1 MSASEQEQPI
11 ASTPWKPEMLPDA
24 PEELLCS
31 RLDRLG
37 EGLGKVVYASQHWVV
52 KRERSA
58 SAIIALILIWK
69 VLRKVAHILPRRLGD
84 RMLRRPSR
92 MIRLARVLIQ
102 PFVLAVPKSI
112 WLMTH
117 AGELWRVHRTRDRRG
132 ARLARTRLAG
142 TSLVPERVEFPPTR
156 VRVHGWPGWLV
167 VSEATER
174 AEQTLYQRIAALAR
188 LERWDQIE
196 EWLERLLGLRQAGWR
211 RGLFSVDTHLKNF
224 GVIGDR
230 VVLLDA
236 GGLTMKWSEIEQ
248 RLNSQRAAEDPHVQL
263 GLQRILA
270 PRPDI
275 AERFNSRWKE
285 VVNQSEVLRNWP
297 PERRA
302 TPPPGPFAP

>member
-1 MSASEQEQPI
+1 MSASQQEQPN
-11 ASTPWKPEMLPDA
+11 ASTPRKPEMLPDA

-31 RLDRLG
+31 RLERLG

-69 VLRKVAHILPRRLGD
+69 VLRKVAHVLPRRLGD
-84 RMLRRPSR
+84 RMLRRPSK

-142 TSLVPERVEFPPTR
+142 SSLVPERVEFPPTR
-156 VRVHGWPGWLV
+156 VRVNGWPGWLV

-174 AEQTLYQRIAALAR
+174 AEQTLNQRIAALAR
-188 LERWDQIE
+188 LGRWDQVE
-196 EWLERLLGLRQAGWR
+196 EWLERLLDLRQAGWR
-211 RGLFSVDTHLKNF
+211 RGLFSMDTHLKNF

-230 VVLLDA
+230 VVLLDT
-236 GGLTMKWSEIEQ
+236 GGLTRKWSEIEQ
-248 RLNSQRAAEDPHVQL
+248 RLSFQEAAEEPHAQL
-263 GLQRILA
+263 GLQRVLA
-270 PRPDI
+270 SRPDI
-275 AERFNSRWKE
+275 ADRFNARWKD
-285 VVNQSEVLRNWP
+285 VVNQSVVLRNWP
-297 PERRA
+297 EP
-302 TPPPGPFAP
+302 

>member
-1 MSASEQEQPI
+1 MSASGQEQPI

-69 VLRKVAHILPRRLGD
+69 VLRKVAHVLPRRLGD
-84 RMLRRPSR
+84 RMLRRPSK

-156 VRVHGWPGWLV
+156 VRVNGWPGWLV

-174 AEQTLYQRIAALAR
+174 AEQTLNQRIAALAGR
-188 LERWDQIE
+188 GRWDQVE
-196 EWLERLLGLRQAGWR
+196 EWLERLLDLRQAGWR
-211 RGLFSVDTHLKNF
+211 RGLFSMDPHLKNF

-230 VVLLDA
+230 VVLLDT
-236 GGLTMKWSEIEQ
+236 GGLTRKWSEIEQ
-248 RLNSQRAAEDPHVQL
+248 RLSFQQAAEEPHAQL
-263 GLQRILA
+263 GLQRVLA
-270 PRPDI
+270 SRPDI
-275 AERFNSRWKE
+275 AERFNARWKD
-285 VVNQSEVLRNWP
+285 VVNQSVVLRNWP
-297 PERRA
+297 ER
-302 TPPPGPFAP
+302 